1 MPAPDEHRQRM
12 ATMYFEKHGKH
23 PVAPQECAEAAREYW
38 AEVHTRQANAAIHR
52 KMEEA
57 GDMSDKQ
64 RKIAEKDLMSDFAK
78 ALVR

>member
-1 MPAPDEHRQRM
+1 MPTPDEHQQRM
-12 ATMYFEKHGKH
+12 VTMYFEKHGKY
-23 PVAPQECAEAAREYW
+23 PVEPQERAEAAREYYV
-38 AEVHTRQANAAIHR
+38 EVHTRQANAIIHR

-57 GDMSDKQ
+57 GDISDKQ